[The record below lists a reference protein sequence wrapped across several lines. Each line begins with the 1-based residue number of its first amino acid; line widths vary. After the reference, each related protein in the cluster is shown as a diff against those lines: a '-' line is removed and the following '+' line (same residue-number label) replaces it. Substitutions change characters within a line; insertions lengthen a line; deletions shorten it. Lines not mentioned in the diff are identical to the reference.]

1 MGKFNGSCRA
11 SAGAEGAAAQAP
23 HHHRRWRSRRY
34 SRCEFKRPRRDLDIA
49 VAEPS
54 ETHSYQPGRDAVSTA
69 NAQTAAAVRLQSSVV
84 ANLLSACD
92 GKSFPKAYDGYGSCP
107 LTVAIGKIKG
117 SRIDSKHRERGW

>member
-1 MGKFNGSCRA
+1 M
-11 SAGAEGAAAQAP
+11 
-23 HHHRRWRSRRY
+23 
-34 SRCEFKRPRRDLDIA
+34 
-49 VAEPS
+49 
-54 ETHSYQPGRDAVSTA
+54 
-69 NAQTAAAVRLQSSVV
+69 RLQSSVV

>member
-1 MGKFNGSCRA
+1 MEAAVHPQEPKALQLKHHIIIVGG
-11 SAGAEGAAAQAP
+11 GAAGIAVAA
-23 HHHRRWRSRRY
+23 
-34 SRCEFKRPRRDLDIA
+34 EFKRPRRDLDIA

-69 NAQTAAAVRLQSSVV
+69 NAQTAAAVRPQSSVV

-92 GKSFPKAYDGYGSCP
+92 GKSFPKACDGYGSCP

-117 SRIDSKHRERGW
+117 STIDSKHRERGW

>member
-1 MGKFNGSCRA
+1 MEAAVHPLEPKALQLKHHIIIVGG
-11 SAGAEGAAAQAP
+11 GATGIAVAA
-23 HHHRRWRSRRY
+23 
-34 SRCEFKRPRRDLDIA
+34 EFKRPRRDLDIA

-117 SRIDSKHRERGW
+117 STIDSKHRERGW